1 MFKEGISLIVFIILI
16 SVILLLLLLG
26 LVVFFLIRYQI
37 RHQKFEEEVDELKE
51 DKHRELLANRIA
63 IQEEALRSVS
73 LDLHDNVSHKLSL
86 IKLNLGSLT
95 YRSDRIKERL
105 KLSTNTM
112 AELIDYVRNVS
123 HSLNIDHVEQ
133 LGLANSILREV
144 EFLKNSGKFKN
155 IVLNLDSSLN
165 QVDTKRSE
173 MVVRI
178 IQEAISNILKHA
190 KATQINIDIKEDN
203 KYYYF
208 HIQDNGIGIKTYSI
222 NTAGLGMKN
231 MKDRAKVLGGNL
243 DVQSISGKGVLLS
256 LKIPR
261 YDNR

>member
-1 MFKEGISLIVFIILI
+1 MFKEGISLIVFIILV

-112 AELIDYVRNVS
+112 AELID
-123 HSLNIDHVEQ
+123 
-133 LGLANSILREV
+133 
-144 EFLKNSGKFKN
+144 
-155 IVLNLDSSLN
+155 
-165 QVDTKRSE
+165 
-173 MVVRI
+173 
-178 IQEAISNILKHA
+178 
-190 KATQINIDIKEDN
+190 
-203 KYYYF
+203 
-208 HIQDNGIGIKTYSI
+208 
-222 NTAGLGMKN
+222 
-231 MKDRAKVLGGNL
+231 
-243 DVQSISGKGVLLS
+243 
-256 LKIPR
+256 
-261 YDNR
+261 